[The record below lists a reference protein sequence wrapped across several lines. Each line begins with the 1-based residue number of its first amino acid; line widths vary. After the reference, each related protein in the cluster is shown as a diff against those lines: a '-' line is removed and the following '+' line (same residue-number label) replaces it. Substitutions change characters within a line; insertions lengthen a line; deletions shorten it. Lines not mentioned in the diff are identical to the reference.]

1 MIWDIGNL
9 FANNLSLDDNMKML
23 MVHPHPKEVLNLI
36 PDHNDKIIGV
46 KGYFGRGE
54 FSENQYVS
62 QLIAEN
68 IVMIQS
74 WRYMDI
80 KIDLLI

>member
-1 MIWDIGNL
+1 
-9 FANNLSLDDNMKML
+9 ML

-74 WRYMDI
+74 
-80 KIDLLI
+80 